1 MMKFP
6 LSNLP
11 ALAIP
16 LALCALPFISSCS
29 EKNEFAP
36 PPPTEV
42 GVQAPIIRDQAT
54 FFEFPGHLEAMQTIQ
69 LRARVKGVLKTISPD
84 FKAGRVVKKG
94 TVLFEIDDVQ
104 YRASLNAAE
113 GSLAKAKA
121 DLDLAEITLERR
133 ETASEAIAKIQIDV
147 AKADVDAAQAIV
159 KSAEASVTQAKDT
172 LSWCKIT
179 APISGRISELEV
191 DQFNLVGTNGDTEL
205 CTMVNDD
212 SLRVYFDINERA
224 ALNFLKNRKS
234 ESEQKSDPVLVTL
247 TLANGTIYKHQA
259 AIDYADVQV
268 SQETGTVR
276 IRAIVANPKGELAA
290 GLYVKVKLPNPD
302 PGTNSILIPSVA
314 IQQDLAGHYAF
325 IVDSNNK
332 VVRKNIQLADRVDRL
347 RIVKTGLTGKEKVI
361 IQGLQRTREG
371 ATVNPQLIPMPPEK
385 GDEESKPQ
393 NVGQTPKK

>member
-1 MMKFP
+1 MMQFP

-11 ALAIP
+11 ALAIS
-16 LALCALPFISSCS
+16 LALCALPCISSCGK
-29 EKNEFAP
+29 KNEFAQP
-36 PPPTEV
+36 PATEV

-69 LRARVKGVLKTISPD
+69 LRARVKGILKTISPD

-104 YRASLNAAE
+104 YRAALNAAE

-147 AKADVDAAQAIV
+147 AKADVDAAKAIV

-172 LSWCKIT
+172 LSWCTIT

-191 DQFNLVGTNGDTEL
+191 DQFNLVGTNGETDL

-224 ALNFLKNRKS
+224 ALHFLKNRKS
-234 ESEQKSDPVLVTL
+234 EDEAKTDPVLVTL
-247 TLANGTIYKHQA
+247 TLANGNAYPHPA

-276 IRAIVANPKGELAA
+276 LRAIVQNPDEKLAA
-290 GLYVKVKLPNPD
+290 GLYVKVKLPNPN
-302 PGTNSILIPSVA
+302 PGTNSILIPSIA
-314 IQQDLAGHYAF
+314 IQRDLGGSF
-325 IVDSNNK
+325 VLTVTPENK
-332 VVRKNIQLADRVDRL
+332 VLRVNIKLGDRVDRL
-347 RIVKTGLTGKEKVI
+347 RIVKSGLTGKEKI
-361 IQGLQRTREG
+361 ITQGFQRVREG
-371 ATVNPQLIPMPPEK
+371 MAVTPQPVSKEEK
-385 GDEESKPQ
+385 EGGK
-393 NVGQTPKK
+393 